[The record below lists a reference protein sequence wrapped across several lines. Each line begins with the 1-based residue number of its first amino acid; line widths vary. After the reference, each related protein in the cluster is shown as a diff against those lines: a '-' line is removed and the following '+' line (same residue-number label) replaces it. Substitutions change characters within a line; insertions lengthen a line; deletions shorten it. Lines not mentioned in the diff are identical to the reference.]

1 MKEMAVLF
9 IAVINSD
16 TLFNLKILF
25 NIKWDFFSFKNSGYF
40 LVALLG
46 NRKKILSQK
55 HNPKDT
61 MGFIRQIY
69 THPWEFLY

>member
-25 NIKWDFFSFKNSGYF
+25 NIKWDFFSFKNSGIF
-40 LVALLG
+40 LLL
-46 NRKKILSQK
+46 S
-55 HNPKDT
+55 
-61 MGFIRQIY
+61 
-69 THPWEFLY
+69 